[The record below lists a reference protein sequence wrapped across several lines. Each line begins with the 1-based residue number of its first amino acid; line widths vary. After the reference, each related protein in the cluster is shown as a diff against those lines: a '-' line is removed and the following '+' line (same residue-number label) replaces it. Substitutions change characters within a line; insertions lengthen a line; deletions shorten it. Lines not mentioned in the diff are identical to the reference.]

1 MAGSGFKT
9 VLKGSVD
16 PFRRK
21 PVLWKLDQWE
31 VTMIRK
37 ILFVGS
43 LLSCSAMAQVSEPDW
58 PAVEEE
64 TLRHFRALLQ
74 FDTSDPPGR
83 ELPAAEYL
91 RGRDAV

>member
-1 MAGSGFKT
+1 
-9 VLKGSVD
+9 
-16 PFRRK
+16 
-21 PVLWKLDQWE
+21 
-31 VTMIRK
+31 MIRK

-74 FDTSDPPGR
+74 FDTSDPTGR
-83 ELPAAEYL
+83 
-91 RGRDAV
+91 